1 MFQKEKSIS
10 LLIILTF
17 FFTCGL
23 CVSCLLKVRF
33 SYPIKAIYQEENQVL
48 EILWPYEKIDEI
60 IKIEKWKQNEIEHPF
75 EIINISEIEVDEINK
90 INYQTI
96 EIKCEEKLIQNQI
109 VPIVLLDKKEKL
121 IKKIIKIVKE
131 LL

>member
-1 MFQKEKSIS
+1 M
-10 LLIILTF
+10 
-17 FFTCGL
+17 
-23 CVSCLLKVRF
+23 
-33 SYPIKAIYQEENQVL
+33 
-48 EILWPYEKIDEI
+48 
-60 IKIEKWKQNEIEHPF
+60 
-75 EIINISEIEVDEINK
+75 DEINK